1 MVSCNSAGRML
12 NHIKEYRMKT
22 IVTSV
27 FAACDK
33 NGDMYLGVGDNL
45 VYGVGD
51 NILAKLGNGTDTVG
65 KNGKP
70 MVLFG
75 RWELD
80 VETVGNDISIL
91 DVRRPAAGALA
102 QGLAARLHR
111 RPAAPAPAA
120 APAATGTAPAVNL

>member
-1 MVSCNSAGRML
+1 
-12 NHIKEYRMKT
+12 MKT
-22 IVTSV
+22 IVTNV

-45 VYGVGD
+45 VYGVSD
-51 NILAKLGNGTDTVG
+51 DILAKLGDGTDTVG

-80 VETVGNDISIL
+80 VETVGRDLSIVDIRKPPL
-91 DVRRPAAGALA
+91 GALA
-102 QGLAARLHR
+102 VSLRDRLAHGSKGRTAT
-111 RPAAPAPAA
+111 PAPAPAED
-120 APAATGTAPAVNL
+120 APTV

>member
-1 MVSCNSAGRML
+1 
-12 NHIKEYRMKT
+12 MKT

-45 VYGVGD
+45 VYGVSD
-51 NILAKLGNGTDTVG
+51 DILAKLGDGTDTVG

-80 VETVGNDISIL
+80 VETVGNDLSIV
-91 DVRRPAAGALA
+91 DIRKPSVGVRASSLAERLKARRAAT
-102 QGLAARLHR
+102 
-111 RPAAPAPAA
+111 PAPAPT
-120 APAATGTAPAVNL
+120 PAEDAPAV